1 MKTREQWK
9 DEAYQ
14 WASDYM
20 CLQEDIE
27 FCGVFEGMTDDQWS
41 EHLEFITDCIEKG
54 VKPTHFIDVL
64 IEAQQSFNSLFNEQ
78 VDEEDE

>member
-1 MKTREQWK
+1 MEQTLPIA
-9 DEAYQ
+9 EISLVN
-14 WASDYM
+14 SDKP
-20 CLQEDIE
+20 DSIA
-27 FCGVFEGMTDDQWS
+27 GPFEGMTDDQWS